1 MSSGEK
7 ELGAGLQSIG
17 KELEQNTIIMNFE
30 PSREFA
36 IKKLKDF
43 IDKNLHEY
51 SKLRNFDFGPEQ
63 RKNVSSI
70 SPYITHG
77 VLSEIEVIKN
87 SLKKFSFAKNE
98 KFVQEIL
105 WRIYWKG
112 WLELRPMVWSD
123 YIVELK
129 KLKKD
134 FYNNKNY
141 LNAIEG
147 KTNIE
152 CFNYWI
158 SEIKK
163 YNYLH
168 NHARMWFASIWIF
181 TLNLPWQLGAEFFMK
196 YLLDGDSAS
205 NTLGWRW
212 VAGVQTKGKNY
223 IASEWN
229 IKKFTNNRFSQI
241 KLNENPQP
249 IIDNRNY
256 SISKNDFLNNEI
268 NNNDNLIV
276 FENSLSIECSDFKE
290 FDFKNI
296 YLVQKDNDTR
306 EIKLDEKVLKFKEDL
321 ISDQKI
327 RLENKSSKIE
337 IINVKDLKNLD
348 GNNIALYPSI
358 GEINDFLISNNLK
371 NIKYL
376 YRKIDQYAWKYCN
389 KGFFNFKNYIPKI
402 VTEFI

>member
-1 MSSGEK
+1 
-7 ELGAGLQSIG
+7 
-17 KELEQNTIIMNFE
+17 MNFE

-36 IKKLKDF
+36 IKKLEDF

-77 VLSEIEVIKN
+77 ILSETEVIKN

-98 KFVQEIL
+98 KFVQEVL

-249 IIDNRNY
+249 IIDNKNY
-256 SISKNDFLNNEI
+256 SILKNDFLNNEI
-268 NNNDNLIV
+268 NKNDNLIV

-290 FDFKNI
+290 FDFKNV

-306 EIKLDEKVLKFKEDL
+306 EIKLDEKVLKFKKDL
-321 ISDQKI
+321 IGDQKI

>member
-1 MSSGEK
+1 
-7 ELGAGLQSIG
+7 
-17 KELEQNTIIMNFE
+17 MNFE

-36 IKKLKDF
+36 IKKLEDF

-77 VLSEIEVIKN
+77 ILSETEVIKN
-87 SLKKFSFAKNE
+87 SLKKFFFAKNE
-98 KFVQEIL
+98 KFVQEVL

-268 NNNDNLIV
+268 NKNDNLIV

-358 GEINDFLISNNLK
+358 GEINDFLVSNNLK
-371 NIKYL
+371 NIKFV

>member
-1 MSSGEK
+1 
-7 ELGAGLQSIG
+7 
-17 KELEQNTIIMNFE
+17 MNFE

-36 IKKLKDF
+36 INKLEDF

-63 RKNVSSI
+63 RKNVSSM

-77 VLSEIEVIKN
+77 ILSETEVIKK

-98 KFVQEIL
+98 KFIQEVL

-112 WLELRPMVWSD
+112 WLELRPTVWSD
-123 YIVELK
+123 YIIELI

-147 KTNIE
+147 KTNVE

-249 IIDNRNY
+249 IIDNKNY
-256 SISKNDFLNNEI
+256 SISKNEFLNCEI
-268 NNNDNLIV
+268 NKNDNLIV
-276 FENSLSIECSDFKE
+276 FENSLSIECSDFRE
-290 FDFKNI
+290 LDFKNI

-306 EIKLDEKVLKFKEDL
+306 EIKLDEKVIKFKEGL
-321 ISDQKI
+321 IKDQKK
-327 RLENKSSKIE
+327 RLENKFSKVE
-337 IINVKDLKNLD
+337 IINVKDLENLD

-358 GEINDFLISNNLK
+358 GEINDYLISNNLK
-371 NIKYL
+371 NIKFL

-402 VTEFI
+402 ISTFI

>member
-1 MSSGEK
+1 
-7 ELGAGLQSIG
+7 
-17 KELEQNTIIMNFE
+17 MNFE

-36 IKKLKDF
+36 IKKLEDF

-63 RKNVSSI
+63 RKNVSTI

-77 VLSEIEVIKN
+77 VLSETEVIKN

-98 KFVQEIL
+98 KFVQEVL

-123 YIVELK
+123 YIIELK

-249 IIDNRNY
+249 IIDNKNY
-256 SISKNDFLNNEI
+256 SILKNDFLNNEI
-268 NNNDNLIV
+268 NKNDNLIV

-290 FDFKNI
+290 LDFKNI
-296 YLVQKDNDTR
+296 YLVKKNNDTR

-327 RLENKSSKIE
+327 RLENQSSKIE
-337 IINVKDLKNLD
+337 IINVKDLKNLV

>member
-1 MSSGEK
+1 
-7 ELGAGLQSIG
+7 
-17 KELEQNTIIMNFE
+17 MNFE

-36 IKKLKDF
+36 IKKLEDF

-63 RKNVSSI
+63 RKNVSTI

-77 VLSEIEVIKN
+77 VLSETEVIKN

-98 KFVQEIL
+98 KFVQEVL

-123 YIVELK
+123 YIIELK

-181 TLNLPWQLGAEFFMK
+181 TLNLPWQLGAAFFMK

>member
-1 MSSGEK
+1 
-7 ELGAGLQSIG
+7 
-17 KELEQNTIIMNFE
+17 MNFE

-36 IKKLKDF
+36 IKKLEDF

-77 VLSEIEVIKN
+77 ILSETEVIKK

-98 KFVQEIL
+98 KFVQEVL

-112 WLELRPMVWSD
+112 WLELRPLVWSD
-123 YIVELK
+123 YIIELK
-129 KLKKD
+129 KLKKE

-249 IIDNRNY
+249 IIDNKNY
-256 SISKNDFLNNEI
+256 SILKNDFLNNEI
-268 NNNDNLIV
+268 NKNDNLIV

-321 ISDQKI
+321 IGDQKI

>member
-1 MSSGEK
+1 
-7 ELGAGLQSIG
+7 
-17 KELEQNTIIMNFE
+17 MNFE

-36 IKKLKDF
+36 IKKLEDF

-63 RKNVSSI
+63 RKNVSTI

-77 VLSEIEVIKN
+77 VLSETEVIKN

-123 YIVELK
+123 YIIELK
-129 KLKKD
+129 RLKKD
-134 FYNNKNY
+134 FDTNKNY

-249 IIDNRNY
+249 IIDNKNY
-256 SISKNDFLNNEI
+256 SISKKDFLNNEI
-268 NNNDNLIV
+268 NNIDNLIV
-276 FENSLSIECSDFKE
+276 FENSLAIECSDFKE
-290 FDFKNI
+290 LDFKNI
-296 YLVQKDNDTR
+296 YLVKKNNDTR

-327 RLENKSSKIE
+327 RLENQSSKIE
-337 IINVKDLKNLD
+337 IIDVKDLKNLV

>member
-1 MSSGEK
+1 
-7 ELGAGLQSIG
+7 
-17 KELEQNTIIMNFE
+17 MNFE

-36 IKKLKDF
+36 IKKLEDF

-63 RKNVSSI
+63 RKNVSTI

-77 VLSEIEVIKN
+77 VLSETEVIKN

-98 KFVQEIL
+98 KFVQEVL

-123 YIVELK
+123 YIIELK

-134 FYNNKNY
+134 FDTNKNY

-249 IIDNRNY
+249 IIDNKNY
-256 SISKNDFLNNEI
+256 SISKKDFLNNEI
-268 NNNDNLIV
+268 NNIDNLIV

-290 FDFKNI
+290 LDFKNI
-296 YLVQKDNDTR
+296 YLVKKNNDTR

-327 RLENKSSKIE
+327 RLENQSSKIE
-337 IINVKDLKNLD
+337 IINVKDLKNLV

>member
-1 MSSGEK
+1 
-7 ELGAGLQSIG
+7 
-17 KELEQNTIIMNFE
+17 MNFE

-36 IKKLKDF
+36 IKKLEDF

-77 VLSEIEVIKN
+77 ILSETEIIKN

-98 KFVQEIL
+98 KFVQEVL

-276 FENSLSIECSDFKE
+276 FENSLSIECSDFRE
-290 FDFKNI
+290 LDFKNI

>member
-1 MSSGEK
+1 
-7 ELGAGLQSIG
+7 
-17 KELEQNTIIMNFE
+17 MNFE

-36 IKKLKDF
+36 IKKLEDF

-63 RKNVSSI
+63 RKNVSTI

-77 VLSEIEVIKN
+77 VLSETEVIKN

-98 KFVQEIL
+98 KFVQEVL

-123 YIVELK
+123 YIIELK

-134 FYNNKNY
+134 FYTNKNY

-249 IIDNRNY
+249 IIDNKNY
-256 SISKNDFLNNEI
+256 SISKKDFLNNEI
-268 NNNDNLIV
+268 NNIDNLIV

-290 FDFKNI
+290 LDFKNI
-296 YLVQKDNDTR
+296 YLVKKNNDTR

-327 RLENKSSKIE
+327 RLENQSSKIE

-348 GNNIALYPSI
+348 GDNIALYPSI

>member
-1 MSSGEK
+1 
-7 ELGAGLQSIG
+7 
-17 KELEQNTIIMNFE
+17 MNFE

-36 IKKLKDF
+36 IKKLEDF

-77 VLSEIEVIKN
+77 ILSETEVIKN

-98 KFVQEIL
+98 KFVQEVL

-123 YIVELK
+123 YIIELK

-249 IIDNRNY
+249 IIDNKNY
-256 SISKNDFLNNEI
+256 SILKNDFLNNEI
-268 NNNDNLIV
+268 NKNDNLIV
-276 FENSLSIECSDFKE
+276 FENSLSIECSDFRE
-290 FDFKNI
+290 LDFKNI

>member
-1 MSSGEK
+1 
-7 ELGAGLQSIG
+7 
-17 KELEQNTIIMNFE
+17 MNFE

-36 IKKLKDF
+36 IKKLEDF

-77 VLSEIEVIKN
+77 ILSETEVIKN

-98 KFVQEIL
+98 KFVQEVL

-123 YIVELK
+123 YIIELK

-249 IIDNRNY
+249 IIDNKNY
-256 SISKNDFLNNEI
+256 SILKNDFLNNEI
-268 NNNDNLIV
+268 NKNDNLIV

-290 FDFKNI
+290 FDFKNV

>member
-1 MSSGEK
+1 
-7 ELGAGLQSIG
+7 
-17 KELEQNTIIMNFE
+17 MNFE

-36 IKKLKDF
+36 IKKLEDF

-77 VLSEIEVIKN
+77 ILSETEIIKN

-98 KFVQEIL
+98 KFIQEVL

-123 YIVELK
+123 YIIELK

-249 IIDNRNY
+249 IIDNKNY
-256 SISKNDFLNNEI
+256 SILKNDFLNNEI
-268 NNNDNLIV
+268 NKNDNLIV

-290 FDFKNI
+290 FDFKNV

>member
-1 MSSGEK
+1 
-7 ELGAGLQSIG
+7 
-17 KELEQNTIIMNFE
+17 MNFE

-36 IKKLKDF
+36 IKKLEDF

-63 RKNVSSI
+63 RKNVSTI

-77 VLSEIEVIKN
+77 VLSETEVIKN

-98 KFVQEIL
+98 KFVQEVL

-123 YIVELK
+123 YIIELR
-129 KLKKD
+129 KLKND
-134 FYNNKNY
+134 FYNNKDY

-249 IIDNRNY
+249 IIDNKNY
-256 SISKNDFLNNEI
+256 SISKKDFLNNEI
-268 NNNDNLIV
+268 NNFDNLIV
-276 FENSLSIECSDFKE
+276 FENNLSIECSDFKE
-290 FDFKNI
+290 LNFKNI
-296 YLVQKDNDTR
+296 YLVKKNNDTR

-327 RLENKSSKIE
+327 RLENQSSKIE
-337 IINVKDLKNLD
+337 IINVKDLKNLV

>member
-1 MSSGEK
+1 
-7 ELGAGLQSIG
+7 
-17 KELEQNTIIMNFE
+17 MNFE

-36 IKKLKDF
+36 IKKLEDF

-63 RKNVSSI
+63 RKNVSTI

-77 VLSEIEVIKN
+77 VLSETEVIKN

-98 KFVQEIL
+98 KFVQEVL

-123 YIVELK
+123 YIIELK

-134 FYNNKNY
+134 FYTNKNY

-249 IIDNRNY
+249 IIDNKNY
-256 SISKNDFLNNEI
+256 SISKKDFLNNEI
-268 NNNDNLIV
+268 NNFDNLIV
-276 FENSLSIECSDFKE
+276 FENNLSIECSDFKE
-290 FDFKNI
+290 LDFKNI
-296 YLVQKDNDTR
+296 YLVKKNNDTR

-327 RLENKSSKIE
+327 RLENQSSKIE
-337 IINVKDLKNLD
+337 IINVKDLKNLV

>member
-1 MSSGEK
+1 
-7 ELGAGLQSIG
+7 
-17 KELEQNTIIMNFE
+17 MNFE

-36 IKKLKDF
+36 IKKLEDF

-63 RKNVSSI
+63 RKNVSTI

-77 VLSEIEVIKN
+77 VLSETEVIKN

-98 KFVQEIL
+98 KFVQEVL

-123 YIVELK
+123 YIIELK

-134 FYNNKNY
+134 FYTNKNY

-249 IIDNRNY
+249 IIDNKNY
-256 SISKNDFLNNEI
+256 SISKKDFLNNEI
-268 NNNDNLIV
+268 NNIDNLIV
-276 FENSLSIECSDFKE
+276 FENSLAIECSDFKE
-290 FDFKNI
+290 LDFKNI
-296 YLVQKDNDTR
+296 YLVKKNNDTR

-327 RLENKSSKIE
+327 RLENQSSKIE
-337 IINVKDLKNLD
+337 IINVKDLKNLV

>member
-1 MSSGEK
+1 
-7 ELGAGLQSIG
+7 
-17 KELEQNTIIMNFE
+17 MNFE

-36 IKKLKDF
+36 IKKLEDF

-77 VLSEIEVIKN
+77 ILSETEVIKN

-98 KFVQEIL
+98 KFVQEVL

-249 IIDNRNY
+249 IIDNKNY
-256 SISKNDFLNNEI
+256 SILKNDFLNNEI
-268 NNNDNLIV
+268 NKNDNLIV

-290 FDFKNI
+290 FDFKNV

>member
-1 MSSGEK
+1 
-7 ELGAGLQSIG
+7 
-17 KELEQNTIIMNFE
+17 MNFE

-36 IKKLKDF
+36 INKLEDF

-63 RKNVSSI
+63 RKNVSSM

-77 VLSEIEVIKN
+77 ILSETEVIKK

-98 KFVQEIL
+98 KFIQEVL

-112 WLELRPMVWSD
+112 WLELRPTVWSD
-123 YIVELK
+123 YIIELI

-147 KTNIE
+147 KTNVE

-249 IIDNRNY
+249 IIDNKNY
-256 SISKNDFLNNEI
+256 SILKNDFLNNEI
-268 NNNDNLIV
+268 NKNDNLIV
-276 FENSLSIECSDFKE
+276 FENSLSIECSDFRE
-290 FDFKNI
+290 LDFKNI

-306 EIKLDEKVLKFKEDL
+306 EIKLDEKVIKFKEGL
-321 ISDQKI
+321 IKDQKK
-327 RLENKSSKIE
+327 RLENKFSKVE
-337 IINVKDLKNLD
+337 IINVKDLENLD

-358 GEINDFLISNNLK
+358 GEINDYLISNNLK
-371 NIKYL
+371 NIKFL

-402 VTEFI
+402 ISTFI

>member
-1 MSSGEK
+1 
-7 ELGAGLQSIG
+7 
-17 KELEQNTIIMNFE
+17 MNFE

-36 IKKLKDF
+36 IKKLEDF

-77 VLSEIEVIKN
+77 ILSETEVIKN

-98 KFVQEIL
+98 KFVQEVL

-123 YIVELK
+123 YIIELK

-249 IIDNRNY
+249 IIDNKHY
-256 SISKNDFLNNEI
+256 SILKNNFLNNEI
-268 NNNDNLIV
+268 NKNDNLIV

-290 FDFKNI
+290 LDFKNV

>member
-1 MSSGEK
+1 
-7 ELGAGLQSIG
+7 
-17 KELEQNTIIMNFE
+17 MNFE

-36 IKKLKDF
+36 IKKLEDF

-77 VLSEIEVIKN
+77 ILSETEIIKN

-98 KFVQEIL
+98 KFVQEVL

-249 IIDNRNY
+249 IIDNKNY
-256 SISKNDFLNNEI
+256 SILKNDFLNNEI
-268 NNNDNLIV
+268 NKNDNLIV

-290 FDFKNI
+290 FDFKNV

-306 EIKLDEKVLKFKEDL
+306 EIKLDEKVLKFKKDL
-321 ISDQKI
+321 IGDQKI

>member
-1 MSSGEK
+1 
-7 ELGAGLQSIG
+7 
-17 KELEQNTIIMNFE
+17 MNFE

-36 IKKLKDF
+36 IKKLEDF

-77 VLSEIEVIKN
+77 ILSETEVIKN

-98 KFVQEIL
+98 KFVQEVL

-123 YIVELK
+123 YIIELK
-129 KLKKD
+129 KLKKE

-249 IIDNRNY
+249 IIDNKNY
-256 SISKNDFLNNEI
+256 SILKNDFLNNEI
-268 NNNDNLIV
+268 NKNDNLIV
-276 FENSLSIECSDFKE
+276 FENSLSIECSDFRE
-290 FDFKNI
+290 LDFKNI

>member
-1 MSSGEK
+1 
-7 ELGAGLQSIG
+7 
-17 KELEQNTIIMNFE
+17 MNFE

-36 IKKLKDF
+36 IKKLEDF

-77 VLSEIEVIKN
+77 ILSETEVIKN

-98 KFVQEIL
+98 KFVQEVL

-249 IIDNRNY
+249 IIDNKHY
-256 SISKNDFLNNEI
+256 SILKNDFLNNEI
-268 NNNDNLIV
+268 NKNDNLIV

-290 FDFKNI
+290 FDFKNV

>member
-1 MSSGEK
+1 
-7 ELGAGLQSIG
+7 
-17 KELEQNTIIMNFE
+17 MNFE

-36 IKKLKDF
+36 IKKLEDF

-77 VLSEIEVIKN
+77 ILSETEIIKN

-98 KFVQEIL
+98 KFVQEVL

-249 IIDNRNY
+249 IIDNKNY

-290 FDFKNI
+290 FDFKNV

-337 IINVKDLKNLD
+337 IINVKDLKNVD